1 MQADC
6 TGTGPENEQMESLG
20 PYALTRAET
29 RQVTAGKRDRLYGF
43 MLRASIGFL
52 VFSTVLMAGFKMNED
67 FLDANSRLAILME
80 SLSAQENNLS
90 HPKINVKANFRDEEK
105 ASLVIPLTA
114 SIDRENV
121 GVREEFTRNKF
132 VVTLSGYSDYVP
144 DEIELVS
151 DSTIMDAVGVY
162 RQNHDVVVEVYC
174 RGRYDYEMTT
184 GSGALTLHF
193 METGDDY
200 AASAVVWL
208 PYEDRNRLAL
218 PEWRQVLDKF
228 AADNNV
234 KLYMAPDM
242 REEYTQ
248 SDVIAFANEIKADMV
263 LGVQVGQTDAQQS
276 CLTGICNT
284 AYFIP
289 DYNSAHLSVVMAG
302 VFVEQ
307 MQMDI
312 RGFEEAGSGD
322 PLVSE
327 AAVPAAMVKI
337 SLTRED
343 MESIENEY
351 KLNQKIAASLADTM
365 RSVLENV
372 INTEEKG
379 NEN

>member
-302 VFVEQ
+302 VFAEQ
-307 MQMDI
+307 TQMDI